1 MSIEESLAQCVLGT
15 GLAGVA
21 CLGAAGT
28 GGLGAAACGLSVAS
42 AAVDCY
48 GAGKD
53 AWEWYEKNH
62 PEEAREIL
70 EREREERERE
80 EREVPDS
87 AEFID
92 ENASDDDSWNSIY
105 QAGIDHL
112 AGYSSGAALYAKIG
126 ESFFPV
132 SQKFAHLG
140 SNQRNRLAANTKEQ
154 ARDALL
160 GVNQSWL
167 DWLGKVKA
175 ARFTTLDQANM
186 LTGMIRNVRKFTA
199 MRHYLKR
206 MTFPS

>member
-48 GAGKD
+48 SAGKD
-53 AWEWYEKNH
+53 TWEWYEKNY

-87 AEFID
+87 TELID
-92 ENASDDDSWNSIY
+92 ESVFDDDSWNSIY

-126 ESFFPV
+126 DSFFPIPNKLA
-132 SQKFAHLG
+132 STA
-140 SNQRNRLAANTKEQ
+140 SSRRLRVAASTKEE

-160 GVNQSWL
+160 SVHESWRA
-167 DWLGKVKA
+167 WLGKVQNVH
-175 ARFTTLDQANM
+175 FTTLDQANM

-199 MRHYLKR
+199 MRHFLKT
-206 MTFPS
+206 MTFPN